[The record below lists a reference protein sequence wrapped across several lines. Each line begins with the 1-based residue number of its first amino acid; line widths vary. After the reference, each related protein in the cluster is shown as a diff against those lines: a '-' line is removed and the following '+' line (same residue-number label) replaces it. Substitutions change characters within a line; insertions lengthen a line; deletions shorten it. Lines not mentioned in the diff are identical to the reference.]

1 MIRSSIPLVVKFE
14 GAEVPSSGVP
24 LYHINRA
31 PSSPTTKAML
41 NVPFIQRVRF
51 VFQITQSPKK
61 VFQKTILSLKF
72 EIPAHISKQLT
83 V

>member
-1 MIRSSIPLVVKFE
+1 MIRSSMPLVVKFE

-24 LYHINRA
+24 HINGA

-51 VFQITQSPKK
+51 VFQITQSPKSIPK
-61 VFQKTILSLKF
+61 NYPEL
-72 EIPAHISKQLT
+72 EI
-83 V
+83 

>member
-1 MIRSSIPLVVKFE
+1 MSLVVEFE

-31 PSSPTTKAML
+31 LSSPTTKAML
-41 NVPFIQRVRF
+41 NVPFIQRVIF

-61 VFQKTILSLKF
+61 SIPKNYPEL
-72 EIPAHISKQLT
+72 EI
-83 V
+83 